1 MYLGFNV
8 VYELVFSDNVTWMA
22 RIPLPYNCFQAED
35 ISTSYAATLKYLR
48 RSTTIPVPEV
58 FALCLQSTPGNKV
71 NATYIL
77 MERVPGHQLPPLEQ
91 TGFDPDPKDLASA
104 KKVHQQLTDIILQL
118 GMLAATLCPEPA
130 VTYS

>member
-1 MYLGFNV
+1 
-8 VYELVFSDNVTWMA
+8 MA

-35 ISTSYAATLKYLR
+35 VSASYAATLKYLR
-48 RSTTIPVPEV
+48 RYTTIPVPEV

-77 MERVPGHQLPPLEQ
+77 MERLLGRQLPLLEQ
-91 TGFDPDPKDLASA
+91 KDFDPDPNDLTTA

-118 GMLAATLCPEPA
+118 GMSISYLVATL
-130 VTYS
+130 YSKPVLTWS